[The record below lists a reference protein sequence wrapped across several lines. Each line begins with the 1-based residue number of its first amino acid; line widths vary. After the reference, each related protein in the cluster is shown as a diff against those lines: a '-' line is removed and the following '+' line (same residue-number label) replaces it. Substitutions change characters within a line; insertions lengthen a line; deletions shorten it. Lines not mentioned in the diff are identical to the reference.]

1 MRPEQIDKLDNNLQ
15 KEAHKVLLAPERFKL
30 ESFQLS
36 LNYETISAADHCMAI
51 TALLARAEAAS
62 SSDAFWWVG
71 RAAWL
76 AGADS
81 HVADAVGRC
90 CRICVC
96 CAAWLRHLFL
106 LRHSCTG
113 ASGVY
118 SIHW

>member
-62 SSDAFWWVG
+62 SSDAFWWVD

-76 AGADS
+76 VRQLLAD
-81 HVADAVGRC
+81 DC
-90 CRICVC
+90 M
-96 CAAWLRHLFL
+96 
-106 LRHSCTG
+106 
-113 ASGVY
+113 
-118 SIHW
+118 